1 MAGPQIV
8 LDTNVLVAA
17 FRSRRGSSFRLLSLV
32 DAGRFEMN
40 QFIATAV
47 AEKLASLATME
58 YLEQRAQTG
67 SRDKFN
73 AVLAKVPDVEPQEG
87 DEL

>member
-1 MAGPQIV
+1 MS
-8 LDTNVLVAA
+8 TT
-17 FRSRRGSSFRLLSLV
+17 LSLRLPNSIHKQLKQRAEQ
-32 DAGRFEMN
+32 DGISMN

-58 YLEQRAQTG
+58 YLEQRAQRG
-67 SRDKFN
+67 SKDKFN

>member
-1 MAGPQIV
+1 MS
-8 LDTNVLVAA
+8 TT
-17 FRSRRGSSFRLLSLV
+17 LSLRLPNSIHKQLKRCAEQ
-32 DAGRFEMN
+32 DGISMN

-58 YLEQRAQTG
+58 YLEQRAQRG
-67 SRDKFN
+67 SRDKYN

>member
-1 MAGPQIV
+1 MS
-8 LDTNVLVAA
+8 TT
-17 FRSRRGSSFRLLSLV
+17 LSLRLPNSIHKQLKQCAEQ
-32 DAGRFEMN
+32 DGISMN

-58 YLEQRAQTG
+58 YLEQRAERG

-73 AVLAKVPDVEPQEG
+73 AVLAKIPDVEPQEG

>member
-1 MAGPQIV
+1 MS
-8 LDTNVLVAA
+8 TT
-17 FRSRRGSSFRLLSLV
+17 LSLRLPNSIHKQLKQRAEQ
-32 DAGRFEMN
+32 DGISMN

-47 AEKLASLATME
+47 AEKLASLATMD
-58 YLEQRAQTG
+58 YLEQRAQRG

-73 AVLAKVPDVEPQEG
+73 AVLARVPDVEPQEG

>member
-1 MAGPQIV
+1 MS
-8 LDTNVLVAA
+8 TT
-17 FRSRRGSSFRLLSLV
+17 LSLRLPNSIHKQLKQCAEQ
-32 DAGRFEMN
+32 DGISMN

-58 YLEQRAQTG
+58 YLEQRVQRG